1 MRLFVRTLL
10 SLGVGAVTM
19 AGCQYLPLPDMG
31 QVPPAVEVA
40 DAPVDAGVVPVET
53 PISDA
58 PIAETPVPPVSAE
71 PLEAS
76 PSAPLTAAPPATPA
90 PPLESHPPAEPDIA
104 IQAEPVPA
112 IDPVPEPAAPAAPEP
127 AVAVIQPAEDIQ
139 SPLVESLCEEVGNKL
154 GSVSVQDCLRQQL
167 QLAGGM
173 SVNQRPLVKRDFLPQ
188 HGAPVSR
195 ILIMGGIHGDEYS
208 SISIMFK
215 WMDILAQQG
224 SSFHWRFLP
233 VTNPDG
239 LLDGQA
245 VRQNAN
251 GVDLNRNFPSA
262 DWHASATSYWKNRTG
277 SNPRRFPGHA
287 PASEPEVQWV
297 VEQIREFAP
306 QVIVS
311 VHAPYDL
318 LDFDGP
324 AEAPKRI
331 GQLYLNQLGVYPGSL
346 GNYGG
351 VDLNIPVVTLELPS
365 AGIMPSR
372 ENIQAM
378 WDDLETWLSINS
390 MSLTSSN

>member
-1 MRLFVRTLL
+1 MRQTGRTLL
-10 SLGVGAVTM
+10 SIGVCAITFT
-19 AGCQYLPLPDMG
+19 GCQFFVVSD
-31 QVPPAVEVA
+31 VEQ
-40 DAPVDAGVVPVET
+40 
-53 PISDA
+53 
-58 PIAETPVPPVSAE
+58 
-71 PLEAS
+71 S
-76 PSAPLTAAPPATPA
+76 PSA
-90 PPLESHPPAEPDIA
+90 D
-104 IQAEPVPA
+104 
-112 IDPVPEPAAPAAPEP
+112 
-127 AVAVIQPAEDIQ
+127 VIQPAM
-139 SPLVESLCEEVGNKL
+139 EEVAVLDEPVLESVTEPAVEPVAEAVADTGATIEQPVLVSGPEPLPAPALIPEDLSAVAVAPDVSEPAPAEMMESAAPARQEPEVAAQEALAVETLCYEIGNKL
-154 GSVSVQDCLRQQL
+154 GSVSAQDCLGQQL
-167 QLAGGM
+167 QFADGM

-188 HGAPVSR
+188 DGSVPLTR

-215 WMDILAQQG
+215 WMQILAQQG

-233 VTNPDG
+233 AANPDG

-262 DWHASATSYWKNRTG
+262 DWHASAIAHWKNHTG
-277 SNPRRFPGHA
+277 SNPRRFPGSA

-297 VEQIREFAP
+297 VAQIKEFDP

-324 AEAPKRI
+324 AEAPRRI

-351 VDLNIPVVTLELPS
+351 VDMDIPVVTLELPS
-365 AGIMPSR
+365 AGIMPSE
-372 ENIQAM
+372 ENIQGM
-378 WDDLETWLSINS
+378 WDDLETWLSINA
-390 MSLTSSN
+390 MSLSSN

>member
-1 MRLFVRTLL
+1 
-10 SLGVGAVTM
+10 
-19 AGCQYLPLPDMG
+19 
-31 QVPPAVEVA
+31 
-40 DAPVDAGVVPVET
+40 VDAGVVPVET
-53 PISDA
+53 PITET
-58 PIAETPVPPVSAE
+58 PIAETPVSPVSAE

-76 PSAPLTAAPPATPA
+76 ASAPLTAAPPATPA
-90 PPLESHPPAEPDIA
+90 PPVESHPPAEPDIA
-104 IQAEPVPA
+104 VQAEPVPA

-139 SPLVESLCEEVGNKL
+139 SPLVERLCEEVGTKL

-287 PASEPEVQWV
+287 PASEP
-297 VEQIREFAP
+297 
-306 QVIVS
+306 
-311 VHAPYDL
+311 
-318 LDFDGP
+318 
-324 AEAPKRI
+324 
-331 GQLYLNQLGVYPGSL
+331 
-346 GNYGG
+346 
-351 VDLNIPVVTLELPS
+351 
-365 AGIMPSR
+365 
-372 ENIQAM
+372 
-378 WDDLETWLSINS
+378 
-390 MSLTSSN
+390 